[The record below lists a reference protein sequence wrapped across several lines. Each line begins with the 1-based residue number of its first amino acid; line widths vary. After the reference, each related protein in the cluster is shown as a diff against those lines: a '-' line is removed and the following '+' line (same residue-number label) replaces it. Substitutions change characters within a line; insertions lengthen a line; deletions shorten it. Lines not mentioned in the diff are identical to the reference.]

1 MRDHTV
7 LVTAAKPQQQLNL
20 VETSP
25 SELIVVNARCV
36 VEEQDGICVVV
47 VSGTPVFQY
56 HRDNHVDRSIFI
68 AQAMAGGYASAA
80 ELAAALDVSLST
92 VYRYK
97 RVFEEGGTSALIPKR
112 PGPAKGQWLGE
123 AERQAIRKWH
133 AEGVTGREI
142 ATRLK
147 HAPGTVQKAI
157 RRMGLPPRRPQVQ
170 QQSLLG
176 AEANSDDPEP
186 ALPVAHEADNAAPAL
201 IPSAPISAPPGPV
214 SPSKWGADPF
224 DRSLDRFLASQGL
237 LLDAEPIFAPGTG
250 LPRLGVLLA
259 LPLIV
264 GTGLFEESGRLYGSI
279 GPAFYGLRTSLL
291 VVVLMA
297 LLRIKHPE
305 NLKEYSPPELG
316 RIIGLDRTPEVKTL
330 RGKLRLLA
338 AGPSETLICELA
350 KRRVQ
355 ARDHALGFLYVD
367 GHVRVYSGK
376 YRLPKGHVTRMR
388 MSLPATEDVWVND
401 ADGDPIFFITQEAH
415 PSLVTAMEAVVEE
428 TRELLGDR
436 RLTFVFDRGGWSPK
450 LFKWLVV
457 QRFDVINYRKG
468 KVEPIPEDQFEEL
481 DVIGNHG
488 SDKTWLL
495 HDCNVSIGSGA
506 DQLQMRQVT
515 RLQNGHQ
522 THIVTTRMD
531 LSASEIAHRMF
542 HRWTQENFFK
552 YMRDE
557 FALDALLE
565 YGAEEEDP
573 LRDVPNPDWR
583 RANSAWRKAKTKL
596 KKLEATHGALL
607 LDGKTST
614 AELLSALKKERAEVD
629 RCKAAR
635 NQHKKRVT
643 IDDLRDEDRTVR
655 LPARRKRLSDGL
667 KMLAYQVESDLV
679 RAVAPHYRRVED
691 EGRTLIAAAL
701 QSAGDIELDDDE
713 LRITLAPQSS
723 PHRTRAVAELCHL
736 LDDMAVTFPGTQ
748 LRVRYAIRDAP
759 IVTLA

>member
-1 MRDHTV
+1 MP
-7 LVTAAKPQQQLNL
+7 LA
-20 VETSP
+20 SP
-25 SELIVVNARCV
+25 SHLSQRPLIELLATSFVAVNGRCHLVARDGVITAVVAGVEV
-36 VEEQDGICVVV
+36 VRYAEGDQEGEDL
-47 VSGTPVFQY
+47 
-56 HRDNHVDRSIFI
+56 FI
-68 AQAMAGGYASAA
+68 AQAIECDWASTRELATATGRGLRSCSRVHRRLVDAGPGGLRLKKPGPTGPRLGAVRERQIRQGWEQGLSNREMARRLGVDEGTIRNGRVRMGLTGLPGEQQLDLDAA
-80 ELAAALDVSLST
+80 PVAPQPDPSVERGALAAAPAGLD
-92 VYRYK
+92 
-97 RVFEEGGTSALIPKR
+97 P
-112 PGPAKGQWLGE
+112 
-123 AERQAIRKWH
+123 
-133 AEGVTGREI
+133 
-142 ATRLK
+142 
-147 HAPGTVQKAI
+147 
-157 RRMGLPPRRPQVQ
+157 
-170 QQSLLG
+170 
-176 AEANSDDPEP
+176 
-186 ALPVAHEADNAAPAL
+186 
-201 IPSAPISAPPGPV
+201 
-214 SPSKWGADPF
+214 
-224 DRSLDRFLASQGL
+224 LDRTLDRVLAYMGQID
-237 LLDAEPIFAPGTG
+237 DAEPIFAPGTG

-264 GTGLFEESGRLYGSI
+264 GTGLFEEAERLYGSI

-305 NLKEYSPPELG
+305 SLKEYSPPELG
-316 RIIGLDRTPEVKTL
+316 RIIGLDRAPEVKTL
-330 RGKLRLLA
+330 RRKLKQIA
-338 AGPSETLICELA
+338 EGPSETLIYDLA

-415 PSLVTAMEAVVEE
+415 PSLVTAMQAVVEE

-457 QRFDVINYRKG
+457 QGFDVINYRKG
-468 KVEPIPEDQFEEL
+468 TVEPIPEDQFEEL

-495 HDCNVSIGSGA
+495 HDCTVSIGTGA

-565 YGAEEEDP
+565 YGTEEEDP

-583 RANSAWRKAKTKL
+583 RANNVWRKAKTKL
-596 KKLEATHGALL
+596 KKLEAAHGALVL
-607 LDGKTST
+607 AGKTST
-614 AELLSALKKERAEVD
+614 AELLSALERERTEVD

-635 NQHKKRVT
+635 DQHEQRVT
-643 IDDLRDEDRTVR
+643 IDDLRDEDLTVR
-655 LPARRKRLSDGL
+655 LPALRKRLSDGL

-701 QSAGDIELDDDE
+701 QSAGDIELDDGE

-748 LRVRYAIRDAP
+748 MRVRYAIRESNAP
-759 IVTLA
+759 S

>member
-1 MRDHTV
+1 M
-7 LVTAAKPQQQLNL
+7 
-20 VETSP
+20 
-25 SELIVVNARCV
+25 
-36 VEEQDGICVVV
+36 
-47 VSGTPVFQY
+47 
-56 HRDNHVDRSIFI
+56 
-68 AQAMAGGYASAA
+68 
-80 ELAAALDVSLST
+80 
-92 VYRYK
+92 
-97 RVFEEGGTSALIPKR
+97 
-112 PGPAKGQWLGE
+112 
-123 AERQAIRKWH
+123 
-133 AEGVTGREI
+133 
-142 ATRLK
+142 
-147 HAPGTVQKAI
+147 
-157 RRMGLPPRRPQVQ
+157 
-170 QQSLLG
+170 
-176 AEANSDDPEP
+176 
-186 ALPVAHEADNAAPAL
+186 
-201 IPSAPISAPPGPV
+201 

-224 DRSLDRFLASQGL
+224 DRSLDRLLASQGL
-237 LLDAEPIFAPGTG
+237 LEDAEPILAPGTG

-264 GTGLFEESGRLYGSI
+264 GTGLFEEAERLYGSL
-279 GPAFYGLRTSLL
+279 GSAFYGLRTSLL

-305 NLKEYSPPELG
+305 NPENLKEYSPTELG
-316 RIIGLDRTPEVKTL
+316 RIIGLDRAPEVKAV
-330 RGKLRLLA
+330 RRKLKQLA
-338 AGPSETLICELA
+338 AGPSETLIFELA
-350 KRRVQ
+350 NRRVQ

-376 YRLPKGHVTRMR
+376 FRLPKGHGTRMR

-415 PSLVTAMEAVVEE
+415 PSLVTAMEGV
-428 TRELLGDR
+428 G
-436 RLTFVFDRGGWSPK
+436 LTFVFDRGGWSPK

-457 QRFDVINYRKG
+457 QGFDVINYRKG

-488 SDKTWLL
+488 SEKTSLL
-495 HDCNVSIGSGA
+495 HDCTVSIGTGA
-506 DQLQMRQVT
+506 DQLQLRQVT

-565 YGAEEEDP
+565 WGTEDEDP

-583 RANSAWRKAKTKL
+583 RANSTLKKAKTKL

-607 LDGKTST
+607 LAGKAST
-614 AELLSALKKERAEVD
+614 PALLSALEKERAEVD

-635 NQHKKRVT
+635 DQHEQRVT
-643 IDDLRDEDRTVR
+643 IDDLRDEDLTVR
-655 LPARRKRLSDGL
+655 LPALRKRLSDGL

-701 QSAGDIELDDDE
+701 QSAGDIELDDGE

-723 PHRTRAVAELCHL
+723 PHRTRAIAELCHL
-736 LDDMAVTFPGTQ
+736 LDDMEVTFPGTE
-748 LRVRYAIRDAP
+748 LRVRYAIRGAP

>member
-1 MRDHTV
+1 MIEPVPTIFVAVNGRCHLVARDGV
-7 LVTAAKPQQQLNL
+7 ITA
-20 VETSP
+20 
-25 SELIVVNARCV
+25 VVAGVAV
-36 VEEQDGICVVV
+36 VRYAEGAQEGEDL
-47 VSGTPVFQY
+47 
-56 HRDNHVDRSIFI
+56 FI
-68 AQAMAGGYASAA
+68 AQAVECNWASTR
-80 ELAAALDVSLST
+80 ELAPATGRSVRSCSR
-92 VYRYK
+92 VHK
-97 RVFEEGGTSALIPKR
+97 RLVDAGPAGLRLKK
-112 PGPAKGQWLGE
+112 PGPKEARLGDVR
-123 AERQAIRKWH
+123 ERQIRQGWEQGLSNREM
-133 AEGVTGREI
+133 ARRLGVDE
-142 ATRLK
+142 
-147 HAPGTVQKAI
+147 GTVRNCRK
-157 RRMGLPPRRPQVQ
+157 RMGLVGRSGEQ
-170 QQSLLG
+170 QLSL
-176 AEANSDDPEP
+176 
-186 ALPVAHEADNAAPAL
+186 
-201 IPSAPISAPPGPV
+201 
-214 SPSKWGADPF
+214 GADPAVPQPAPSVEVMAPTAARAGIDPF
-224 DRSLDRFLASQGL
+224 NRSLDRALAYMGKID
-237 LLDAEPIFAPGTG
+237 DAEPIFAAGIG

-264 GTGLFEESGRLYGSI
+264 GTGLFEEAERLYGSL

-305 NLKEYSPPELG
+305 NLKEYAPSELG
-316 RIIGLDRTPEVKTL
+316 RVIGLDRAPEVSTL

-338 AGPSETLICELA
+338 AGPSETLIFELA
-350 KRRVQ
+350 RRRVQ

-415 PSLVTAMEAVVEE
+415 PSLVTAMQAVVEE
-428 TRELLGDR
+428 TRALVGDR

-457 QRFDVINYRKG
+457 QGFDVINYRKG
-468 KVEPIPEDQFEEL
+468 TVEPIPEDQFEEL

-495 HDCNVSIGSGA
+495 HDCTVSIGTGA

-565 YGAEEEDP
+565 YGTEEEDP

-583 RANSAWRKAKTKL
+583 RANNVWRKAKTKL
-596 KKLEATHGALL
+596 KKLEAAHGALVL
-607 LDGKTST
+607 AGKTST
-614 AELLSALKKERAEVD
+614 AELLSALERERTEVD

-635 NQHKKRVT
+635 DQHEQRVT
-643 IDDLRDEDRTVR
+643 IDDLREEDLTVR
-655 LPARRKRLSDGL
+655 LPALRKRLSDGL

-701 QSAGDIELDDDE
+701 QSAGDIELDDGE

-748 LRVRYAIRDAP
+748 MRVRYAIRESNAP
-759 IVTLA
+759 S